1 MCQKKC
7 KRNAK
12 FTFLGIRMLMVVAG
26 EKVKGN
32 VWARLMIGQMGEYI
46 NVNQFRSESW
56 ENITQTV
63 ICFEILK
70 RSSK

>member
-1 MCQKKC
+1 MQILLV
-7 KRNAK
+7 
-12 FTFLGIRMLMVVAG
+12 LGIRMLMVVAG

-56 ENITQTV
+56 KNVTQTV

>member
-1 MCQKKC
+1 MQILLV
-7 KRNAK
+7 
-12 FTFLGIRMLMVVAG
+12 LGIRMLMVVAG

>member
-1 MCQKKC
+1 MQILLV
-7 KRNAK
+7 
-12 FTFLGIRMLMVVAG
+12 LGIRMLMVVAG
-26 EKVKGN
+26 EKVRGN

-56 ENITQTV
+56 ENVTQTV

>member
-1 MCQKKC
+1 MQVLLV
-7 KRNAK
+7 
-12 FTFLGIRMLMVVAG
+12 FGIRMLMVVAG

-56 ENITQTV
+56 ENVTQTV